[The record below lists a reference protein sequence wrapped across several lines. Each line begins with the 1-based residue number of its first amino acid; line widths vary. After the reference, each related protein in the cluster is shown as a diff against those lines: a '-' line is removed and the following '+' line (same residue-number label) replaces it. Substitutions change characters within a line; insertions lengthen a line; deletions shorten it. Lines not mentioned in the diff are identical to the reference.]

1 MTHNGGSECSAY
13 RLGTFQIEPSRNLIS
28 DGSDRFR
35 VEPRIMDVLCTLAE
49 REGEVVTR
57 SELLDQHWGDQFG
70 GDESL
75 TRAISHLRKTFK
87 IAGAKEP
94 YIETIPKRGYRLK
107 QPVKGLRSQD
117 AKAHAGKAQI
127 EMAGAETAAQ
137 EIPLS
142 YSVAVVPLRC
152 SGGSAEHSLAENIG
166 HDLVQML
173 SRTPHLRV
181 AAYSG
186 CSKDQLDQLGA
197 GELGRLLNV
206 HYLVSGSI
214 LSDGDQLTLR
224 IELIDTIAN
233 RHILSWKLAEQTAR
247 FLANLD
253 SFILDLST
261 PIVSEIQI
269 SEASLAHTRDP
280 DEVDAY
286 AAVCSTE
293 MLRTAYSS
301 QRAREIIDHLDHL
314 IEREPDN
321 AFAHAS
327 LAMQLTQNIVSGWSP
342 APAEDLEKAALHT
355 KHALK
360 IAPLDPD
367 VQAAAG
373 ISAFMKREDERAL
386 QFLRRSLASNPN
398 NPHTLAVLG
407 FQVGITGDHQAG
419 IEMVRTAEKRAPHH
433 PRYSVWAM
441 YRGNGLLAADRVE
454 EAVEAY
460 WQAIDRN
467 PNYQLPYVLLATAYI
482 LLNRFDEARAALAG
496 ALEVC
501 PQYSLQNWNML
512 LIKFPEIYRR
522 RIGIGTAEI
531 LERCKETW
539 AAVAPRSQGRHSQ
552 AIMFSSGFPREN
564 IRL

>member
-1 MTHNGGSECSAY
+1 MTGGSECSAY
-13 RLGTFQIEPSRNLIS
+13 RLGKFQIEPSRNLIRN
-28 DGSDRFR
+28 GTDRFR
-35 VEPRIMDVLCTLAE
+35 IEPRIMDVLCTLAE

-57 SELLDQHWGDQFG
+57 SELLDQHWSDQFG

-107 QPVKGLRSQD
+107 QPVKGLQGQD
-117 AKAHAGKAQI
+117 AAAAGGKTKI
-127 EMAGAETAAQ
+127 DTAGAEKAPQ
-137 EIPLS
+137 QIPLS
-142 YSVAVVPLRC
+142 YSIAVVPLRC
-152 SGGSAEHSLAENIG
+152 SGGSAEHSLAEDIG

-186 CSKDQLDQLGA
+186 CSQDQLNQLGA

-214 LSDGDQLTLR
+214 LSDDDQLSLR

-261 PIVSEIQI
+261 PIISEMQI

-280 DEVDAY
+280 QDVDAY

-301 QRAREIIDHLDHL
+301 QRAREIIDHLDNL
-314 IEREPDN
+314 IERQPTN
-321 AFAHAS
+321 ALAHAS

-355 KHALK
+355 KQALK

-373 ISAFMKREDERAL
+373 IAAFMKREDRLAL
-386 QFLRRSLASNPN
+386 QFLRRSMESNPN

-407 FQVGITGDHQAG
+407 FQVGITGGHQEG
-419 IEMVRTAEKRAPHH
+419 IEMLRTAEKRAPHH

-441 YRGNGLLAADRVE
+441 YRGSALLAADRIE
-454 EAVEAY
+454 EAVGAY
-460 WQAIDRN
+460 RQAIERN
-467 PNYQLPYVLLATAYI
+467 PNYQLPYILLATAFI
-482 LLNRFDEARAALAG
+482 LLGRFDEARDAIADTLD
-496 ALEVC
+496 VC
-501 PQYSLQNWNML
+501 PQYSLQNWTML
-512 LIKFPEIYRR
+512 LKNFPEIYRR
-522 RIGIGTAEI
+522 RIGTAEI
-531 LERCKETW
+531 LEVCEETW
-539 AAVAPRSQGRHSQ
+539 VVATK
-552 AIMFSSGFPREN
+552 
-564 IRL
+564 